1 MHPSRSLRD
10 FFKKGD
16 VLLLGL
22 CLLASTV
29 GLVLIYSATR
39 YDPDLHEYVQ
49 KQAMFICLGVVAY
62 IIITFVDV
70 EFLVE
75 KWWKVFLALGLLVI
89 LLIKPFGEAGD
100 TGNRSWVYLPGLPFG
115 FQPGE
120 IAKLAYIVVLAW
132 LLNHERPLGVSRF
145 RSLVKYV
152 LLTMVFAGL
161 LAYLSGDYG
170 MVLVYL
176 MLFVIMAWVGG
187 VQKRWF
193 ILVGGG
199 LVLLVV
205 FLWIFVLPNTEW
217 WTDYR
222 IMRFR
227 VVLDHTLDP
236 TNVGY
241 HQNRSLLA
249 IGAGGLTGMG
259 FLKGTQTH
267 SAESKLPARH
277 TDFIF
282 AVCGEEFGLIGCIL
296 VLLLL
301 LAIILRCVWVSRRA
315 KSHMSAY
322 IAMGIA
328 GMLMVQTLL
337 NVGMCLYVTPV
348 IGLTLPF
355 ISYGGSSTLT
365 LFLAMGVRKSC
376 FLVCSYCLKKYA
388 DGMLRPHIF
397 FYLEKAIFTIF
408 KRRLSP

>member
-282 AVCGEEFGLIGCIL
+282 AVCG
-296 VLLLL
+296 
-301 LAIILRCVWVSRRA
+301 
-315 KSHMSAY
+315 
-322 IAMGIA
+322 
-328 GMLMVQTLL
+328 
-337 NVGMCLYVTPV
+337 
-348 IGLTLPF
+348 
-355 ISYGGSSTLT
+355 
-365 LFLAMGVRKSC
+365 
-376 FLVCSYCLKKYA
+376 
-388 DGMLRPHIF
+388 
-397 FYLEKAIFTIF
+397 
-408 KRRLSP
+408 

>member
-132 LLNHERPLGVSRF
+132 LLNHERLLGVSRF

-365 LFLAMGVRKSC
+365 LFLAMGVVSSIKMRPMPSW
-376 FLVCSYCLKKYA
+376 LK
-388 DGMLRPHIF
+388 DRSQL
-397 FYLEKAIFTIF
+397 
-408 KRRLSP
+408 